1 MSGDNV
7 ISSKNV
13 MSFINPEVDRYSVW
27 VYDDG
32 DNFKVYEDETPNT
45 VEIWFEFHRFSY
57 LYWRM
62 FEEECIDSY
71 NSGNYYNFNKMRM
84 FMLRRMIS
92 ATNID
97 GIRLEYDECGILTEK
112 SYSDIIS
119 IHPRIL
125 RTLMGKVNVFPKQ
138 LAESEEK
145 ELEKQCATLFGKGD
159 GITNPHPY
167 ITMYCNLTAFWEKF
181 GINYFDL
188 LKMPRDL
195 YKILKQVMS
204 LETSNRSASINQMA
218 NSVNSAKGNAGNTS
232 KRGRSSVKF

>member
-1 MSGDNV
+1 
-7 ISSKNV
+7 
-13 MSFINPEVDRYSVW
+13 
-27 VYDDG
+27 
-32 DNFKVYEDETPNT
+32 
-45 VEIWFEFHRFSY
+45 
-57 LYWRM
+57 
-62 FEEECIDSY
+62 
-71 NSGNYYNFNKMRM
+71 
-84 FMLRRMIS
+84 
-92 ATNID
+92 
-97 GIRLEYDECGILTEK
+97 
-112 SYSDIIS
+112 
-119 IHPRIL
+119 
-125 RTLMGKVNVFPKQ
+125 MGKVNVFPKQ

-218 NSVNSAKGNAGNTS
+218 NNANSAKRNAGNTS